1 MRENG
6 STRDDGA
13 SIDFQE
19 LMFTYLR
26 YWWFLA
32 ICAVVAAAAVLFYS
46 VNFIVPRYRASVTVY
61 VNNAKE
67 THSTEL
73 ITNINLAV
81 SQRLVGT
88 YIKIIDSDSVLETVA
103 EAVEEETGVP
113 FTASAIRGMMTAE
126 QVEETEL
133 FKVHIS
139 NKDPE
144 MAAIIANGIATV
156 APGKISEY
164 VVGSSTK
171 IVDYAKVPT
180 TRYTPSHRNNAMLG
194 AVAGFALALIY
205 LTIRY
210 LMDVRIN
217 DSDDLEQLFE
227 YAVLGQV
234 PNFNVAG
241 KGRKYGYRK
250 YGYRKYGYGRYGY
263 SKYAYE
269 KSAYASGN
277 QEGEGGV
284 S

>member
-6 STRDDGA
+6 NNREDGV
-13 SIDFQE
+13 SIDLQE
-19 LMFTYLR
+19 LLFTYLR

-32 ICAVVAAAAVLFYS
+32 ICAIVVASAALFYS
-46 VNFIVPRYRASVTVY
+46 VKFIVPQYRASVTIY

-67 THSTEL
+67 TQSTEV
-73 ITNINLAV
+73 ITNTNLYV

-88 YIKIIDSDSVLETVA
+88 YIKIIESDSVLEAV
-103 EAVEEETGVP
+103 VEEEGIDYS
-113 FTASAIRGMMTAE
+113 ASAVRSMMTAE

-133 FKVHIS
+133 FKVHVS
-139 NKDPE
+139 NQDPE
-144 MAAIIANGIATV
+144 MAATIANAIAKV
-156 APGKISEY
+156 APEKISEY

-180 TRYTPSHRNNAMLG
+180 SRFKPSYRNNTMFG
-194 AVAGFALALIY
+194 AVVGFAIALIY

-217 DSDDLEQLFE
+217 DTDDLEQIFE
-227 YAVLGQV
+227 YAVLGQI
-234 PNFNVAG
+234 PNFNAAANG
-241 KGRKYGYRK
+241 KKYGYRK

-269 KSAYASGN
+269 KSAYASTH
-277 QEGEGGV
+277 QEGEGGA
-284 S
+284 

>member
-6 STRDDGA
+6 NNREDGV
-13 SIDFQE
+13 SIDLQE
-19 LMFTYLR
+19 LLFTYLR

-32 ICAVVAAAAVLFYS
+32 ICVFVVALSALFYS
-46 VNFIVPRYRASVTVY
+46 VKFIVPQYRASVTIY

-67 THSTEL
+67 TQSTEM
-73 ITNINLAV
+73 ITNNNLYV

-88 YIKIIDSDSVLETVA
+88 YIKIIESDSVLEAV
-103 EAVEEETGVP
+103 VEEEGIDCS
-113 FTASAIRGMMTAE
+113 ASAVRSMMTAE

-133 FKVHIS
+133 FKVHVS
-139 NKDPE
+139 NQDPE
-144 MAAIIANGIATV
+144 MAATIANAIAKV
-156 APGKISEY
+156 APEKISEF

-180 TRYTPSHRNNAMLG
+180 ARYSPSYRNNTMIG
-194 AVAGFALALIY
+194 AVAGFVLALIY

-217 DSDDLEQLFE
+217 DTDDLEQIFE

-234 PNFNVAG
+234 PNFNAAANG
-241 KGRKYGYRK
+241 KKYGYRK

-269 KSAYASGN
+269 KSAYASTH
-277 QEGEGGV
+277 QKGEGGA
-284 S
+284 

>member
-6 STRDDGA
+6 NTREDGV
-13 SIDFQE
+13 SIDLQE
-19 LMFTYLR
+19 LIFTYLR
-26 YWWFLA
+26 YWWFIA
-32 ICAVVAAAAVLFYS
+32 IFVVVFAVSALVYS
-46 VNFIVPRYRASVTVY
+46 VNFIVPQYRASVTIY

-67 THSTEL
+67 THATEL
-73 ITNINLAV
+73 ITNVNLAV

-103 EAVEEETGVP
+103 EAIEKECGKPMSST
-113 FTASAIRGMMTAE
+113 AIRGMMTAE
-126 QVEETEL
+126 QVEQTEL

-139 NKDPE
+139 NEDPE
-144 MAAIIANGIATV
+144 MAATIANTIATV
-156 APGKISEY
+156 APEKISEFI
-164 VVGSSTK
+164 VGSSTK

-180 TRYTPSHRNNAMLG
+180 SRYTPSHRNNTMIGAMI
-194 AVAGFALALIY
+194 GFALALIY

-227 YAVLGQV
+227 YAVLGQI
-234 PNFNVAG
+234 PNFNLAG
-241 KGRKYGYRK
+241 NGKKYGYRK

-269 KSAYASGN
+269 KSAYTSGN
-277 QEGEGGV
+277 QDGEGGA
-284 S
+284 